1 MDRYT
6 IKVVAEDNGSPKK
19 LSSTATVLLNV
30 QDVNDNPPR
39 FTRLHSINVTEN
51 TAIGTNLVKVETVDL
66 DRPENAQVQYK
77 FISNPDDA
85 FDIQQHLKTTTAF
98 IGRALK
104 DNDAQVLIHC
114 SAGRS
119 RSVAVVNSA
128 PPPTA

>member
-51 TAIGTNLVKVETVDL
+51 TAIGTNLLKVETVDI
-66 DRPENAQVQYK
+66 DSPENAQVQFQ

-85 FDIQQHLKTTTAF
+85 FA
-98 IGRALK
+98 
-104 DNDAQVLIHC
+104 IHETLGNI
-114 SAGRS
+114 SIAKNLDREI
-119 RSVAVVNSA
+119 R
-128 PPPTA
+128 

>member
-1 MDRYT
+1 MDREKLDRYT

-51 TAIGTNLVKVETVDL
+51 TAIGTNLLKVETVDL
-66 DRPENAQVQYK
+66 DSPENAQVQYK

-85 FDIQQHLKTTTAF
+85 FDIHEKLGDISIAKNLDRE
-98 IGRALK
+98 IR
-104 DNDAQVLIHC
+104 
-114 SAGRS
+114 
-119 RSVAVVNSA
+119 
-128 PPPTA
+128 